1 MTSCWWASSAA
12 VLPVLVDLP
21 VVNTTI
27 HAVPHAHQ
35 RRAHRVVFPP
45 AHTLPIHLGTDST
58 IRLPILLLLA
68 HHSPALPPKQL
79 LHQADTPF
87 QPDGMVLDFS
97 AHQPSVLQ
105 RSRQWPDHSSGSP
118 VVTSSSSPPNSSFSQ
133 SNVSQRRRSVAV
145 NAPPAVPPPSQPI
158 PHLPYPSSAFPTD
171 EEATLTTG
179 IPDDSQFTAR
189 HRSSTSASQN
199 PYSRPAGFTN
209 LTAVA
214 AFPHN
219 RHHVST
225 STPVSN
231 SNSSQP
237 LSSTVVYTSSQASSD
252 PAPKSM
258 TRPSHLNTQ
267 ASTQDIVPDR
277 LLLSP
282 HHPHSSSES
291 RPSSRRALTRA
302 LELAREAVQLDA
314 TNDDP
319 HAAVIAYGRSVALLS
334 EVMERVRR
342 GEDTSDGRRRNG
354 RRRSVVAQEE
364 EVRRLKS
371 IVCYTRHTVRKQAHQ
386 FVLSARYIC

>member
-1 MTSCWWASSAA
+1 MRR
-12 VLPVLVDLP
+12 PVGGHPLLSPRRRP
-21 VVNTTI
+21 VRPR
-27 HAVPHAHQ
+27 ALS
-35 RRAHRVVFPP
+35 RRRVVCPP
-45 AHTLPIHLGTDST
+45 VSCPLCSASRHPAYRTAKLGTDST
-58 IRLPILLLLA
+58 ITVGYTPRCLQTRFPNRLYT
-68 HHSPALPPKQL
+68 H
-79 LHQADTPF
+79 F
-87 QPDGMVLDFS
+87 QFDRMVLEFS
-97 AHQPSVLQ
+97 AHQPSILQ
-105 RSRQWPDHSSGSP
+105 RPRQWPDHPSGSP
-118 VVTSSSSPPNSSFSQ
+118 AASSSSFPPNPPSPQ
-133 SNVSQRRRSVAV
+133 LTASQRRRSVAV
-145 NAPPAVPPPSQPI
+145 NFPPAAPPPSQPI
-158 PHLPYPSSAFPTD
+158 PHVPRPSAASPANGEP
-171 EEATLTTG
+171 TLTVG
-179 IPDDSQFTAR
+179 VSNDPQLISR

-199 PYSRPAGFTN
+199 SYGRPAASAN
-209 LTAVA
+209 LAAVA

-231 SNSSQP
+231 SNSPQP
-237 LSSTVVYTSSQASSD
+237 LLSTAPYASAQVSSD
-252 PAPKSM
+252 PAPKNM
-258 TRPSHLNTQ
+258 TRPNNLNTQ
-267 ASTQDIVPDR
+267 ASTQDIMPDR

-371 IVCYTRHTVRKQAHQ
+371 IVRCTHHTAQTHAH
-386 FVLSARYIC
+386 